1 MFHLNTEQLIDYW
14 RARRGADP
22 VPRRTSIELAH
33 LVNLAPQ
40 IFMLGRE
47 AAGQYH
53 FRLAGGFV
61 AELHDRDLRQADF
74 LRLWRPEDRAALPMA
89 LEAVRRRGEPMV
101 VDCDGHAQD
110 DLAMRMEITL
120 APLIGPN
127 GEPDRFIGLYQPTSP
142 VAALQDQAVLGLSV
156 RAIATPGAVGAALPR
171 VRLATVQGTRIA

>member
-22 VPRRTSIELAH
+22 VPRRAAIELAH

-53 FRLAGGFV
+53 FRLVGGFV
-61 AELHDRDLRQADF
+61 AELHGRDLRQVDF
-74 LRLWRPEDRAALPMA
+74 LRLWRPGDRPALQMA

-101 VDCDGHAQD
+101 VDCDAHAEA

-127 GEPDRFIGLYQPTSP
+127 GEPDRFIGLHQPISP
-142 VAALQDQAVLGLSV
+142 VATLNDHPVHGLSV
-156 RAIATPGAVGAALPR
+156 RDIATPGAVGAALPR
-171 VRLATVQGTRIA
+171 MRLATVQGTRIA